1 MTYVNNETLDRDL
14 SELVEDWNFDNFH
27 STKLV
32 QPGQWDETFTLDDL
46 EYIFDHI
53 DITK

>member
-27 STKLV
+27 STKLA